1 LDPIPAGQVVL
12 HRSKNTAA
20 GRASRFIEGGANGGG
35 RTHMAVNRWNLNAIK
50 GLAYSGVAWRISD
63 LG

>member
-1 LDPIPAGQVVL
+1 MNVI
-12 HRSKNTAA
+12 
-20 GRASRFIEGGANGGG
+20 GANGGG

-50 GLAYSGVAWRISD
+50 GLVHIGVGWRISV